1 MATLE
6 QTMAQVMDQKPGYK
20 GASAKCPTAT
30 QDITVNLKNRG
41 KAIDSAAYG
50 PENPALPNKQFWMQ
64 KAKDWEVSEKDAK
77 TALCGNCSAF
87 NQEKSMLKCIAK
99 GIGDEGDPWA
109 LIKAGDLGYCE
120 IFDFKCAASR
130 TCDAW
135 VAGSEEGEDEEE
147 GEDMGEEGEYSGN
160 DAGSAGMGSLITINV
175 GAKD

>member
-1 MATLE
+1 MATKDYERAAE
-6 QTMAQVMDQKPGYK
+6 QMMK
-20 GASAKCPTAT
+20 GNGAKCPTAT

-77 TALCGNCSAF
+77 TCLCGNCSAF
-87 NQEKSMLKCIAK
+87 NQEKVMLDCIAK

-109 LIKAGDLGYCE
+109 MIEAGDLGYCE
-120 IFDFKCAASR
+120 IFDFKCASSR

-135 VAGSEEGEDEEE
+135 VAGSDQADQGDGQDMSEDEY
-147 GEDMGEEGEYSGN
+147 GGN
-160 DAGSAGMGSLITINV
+160 DMGSAGMGSLITINV
-175 GAKD
+175 EAKD

>member
-1 MATLE
+1 MATKDYERAAE
-6 QTMAQVMDQKPGYK
+6 QMMK
-20 GASAKCPTAT
+20 GGGDKCPTAT

-41 KAIDSAAYG
+41 KAIDSAEYG
-50 PENPALPNKQFWMQ
+50 PENPALPNKQFWMK
-64 KAKDWEVSEKDAK
+64 KASAWEVSEKDAK
-77 TALCGNCSAF
+77 TCLCGNCSAF

-109 LIKAGDLGYCE
+109 MIDAGDLGYCE

-135 VAGSEEGEDEEE
+135 VAGSDQADGE
-147 GEDMGEEGEYSGN
+147 GEDMSEEGDGEDEYG
-160 DAGSAGMGSLITINV
+160 GMGSLITINV

>member
-1 MATLE
+1 MKAN
-6 QTMAQVMDQKPGYK
+6 G
-20 GASAKCPTAT
+20 AKCPTAT

-77 TALCGNCSAF
+77 TCLCGNCSAF
-87 NQEKSMLKCIAK
+87 NQEKSMLDCIAK

-109 LIKAGDLGYCE
+109 MIEAGDLGYCE
-120 IFDFKCAASR
+120 IFDFKCAARR

-135 VAGSEEGEDEEE
+135 VAGSDQADQTD
-147 GEDMGEEGEYSGN
+147 GEDMGESGGN
-160 DAGSAGMGSLITINV
+160 DMGSAGMGSLITINV
-175 GAKD
+175 EAKD

>member
-1 MATLE
+1 MATRDYERAAE
-6 QTMAQVMDQKPGYK
+6 QMMK
-20 GASAKCPTAT
+20 GNGDKCPIAT

-77 TALCGNCSAF
+77 TCLCGNCAAF
-87 NQEKSMLKCIAK
+87 NQEQSMLDCIAK

-109 LIKAGDLGYCE
+109 MIEAGDLGYCE
-120 IFDFKCAASR
+120 IFDFKCASSR

-135 VAGSEEGEDEEE
+135 VAGGEDES
-147 GEDMGEEGEYSGN
+147 EDMDEESEDEGEYSGN
-160 DAGSAGMGSLITINV
+160 DMGSAGMGSLITINV
-175 GAKD
+175 EGKD

>member
-1 MATLE
+1 MATKDYERAAE
-6 QTMAQVMDQKPGYK
+6 QMMK
-20 GASAKCPTAT
+20 GAGDKCPTAT

-87 NQEKSMLKCIAK
+87 NQDESMLKCIAK

-109 LIKAGDLGYCE
+109 MIDAGDLGYCE

-135 VAGSEEGEDEEE
+135 VASSEEGEDE
-147 GEDMGEEGEYSGN
+147 GEDMDEDEYSGN
-160 DAGSAGMGSLITINV
+160 DMGSAGMGSLITINV
-175 GAKD
+175 EAKD

>member
-1 MATLE
+1 MATKDYERAAE
-6 QTMAQVMDQKPGYK
+6 QMMK
-20 GASAKCPTAT
+20 GNGAKCPTAT

-41 KAIDSAAYG
+41 KAINSAEYG
-50 PENPALPNKQFWMQ
+50 PENPALPNKQFWMK

-77 TALCGNCSAF
+77 TSLCGNCSAF
-87 NQEKSMLKCIAK
+87 NQEKSMLDFIAK

-109 LIKAGDLGYCE
+109 MIEAGDLGYCE

-147 GEDMGEEGEYSGN
+147 DEYSGN
-160 DAGSAGMGSLITINV
+160 DMGSAGMGSLITINV
-175 GAKD
+175 GGKD

>member
-1 MATLE
+1 MATKDYERAAE
-6 QTMAQVMDQKPGYK
+6 QMMK
-20 GASAKCPTAT
+20 GNGDKCPTAT

-41 KAIDSAAYG
+41 KAINSADYG
-50 PENPALPNKQFWMQ
+50 PENPALPNKQFWMK
-64 KAKDWEVSEKDAK
+64 KASAWEVSEKDAK
-77 TALCGNCSAF
+77 TCLCGNCSAF

-109 LIKAGDLGYCE
+109 MIDAGDLGYCE

-147 GEDMGEEGEYSGN
+147 GEDMDEDEYSGN
-160 DAGSAGMGSLITINV
+160 DMGSAGMGSLITINV

>member
-1 MATLE
+1 MATKDYERAAE
-6 QTMAQVMDQKPGYK
+6 QMMKANG
-20 GASAKCPTAT
+20 AKCPTAT

-50 PENPALPNKQFWMQ
+50 PENPALPNKQFWMK
-64 KAKDWEVSEKDAK
+64 KASAWEVSEKDAK
-77 TALCGNCSAF
+77 TCLCGNCSAF
-87 NQEKSMLKCIAK
+87 NQEKSMLDCIAK

-109 LIKAGDLGYCE
+109 MIDAGDLGYCE

-135 VAGSEEGEDEEE
+135 VAGSDQADGE
-147 GEDMGEEGEYSGN
+147 GEDMSEEGDGEDEYG
-160 DAGSAGMGSLITINV
+160 GMGSLITINV

>member
-1 MATLE
+1 MATKDYERAAE
-6 QTMAQVMDQKPGYK
+6 QMMK
-20 GASAKCPTAT
+20 GGGDKCPTAT

-77 TALCGNCSAF
+77 TCLCGNCSAF
-87 NQEKSMLKCIAK
+87 NQDKSMLKCIAK

-109 LIKAGDLGYCE
+109 MIEAGDLGYCE

-135 VAGSEEGEDEEE
+135 VAGGEEGEDE
-147 GEDMGEEGEYSGN
+147 GEDMDEEYSGN
-160 DAGSAGMGSLITINV
+160 DMGSAGMGSLITINV
-175 GAKD
+175 GGKD